1 MSGRY
6 RWNHSLPASE
16 RRAVRLPPASTIC
29 PPYGHDAQ
37 LPLQLTGVRDG
48 EIIKRLPG
56 AAEATL
62 PLQSS
67 GGAGERWWFLNGEP
81 LTERGRN
88 VTLHLT
94 DKGDY
99 QLLVMDDVGQI
110 ASVHFSFQ

>member
-1 MSGRY
+1 
-6 RWNHSLPASE
+6 
-16 RRAVRLPPASTIC
+16 
-29 PPYGHDAQ
+29 
-37 LPLQLTGVRDG
+37 
-48 EIIKRLPG
+48 
-56 AAEATL
+56 
-62 PLQSS
+62 
-67 GGAGERWWFLNGEP
+67 EP

>member
-1 MSGRY
+1 M
-6 RWNHSLPASE
+6 
-16 RRAVRLPPASTIC
+16 RLPPASTIC

-48 EIIKRLPG
+48 AIIKRLPG

-88 VTLHLT
+88 VTLHLM

-99 QLLVMDDVGQI
+99 QLLVMDEVGQI
-110 ASVHFSFQ
+110 ATVKFVMQ

>member
-6 RWNHSLPASE
+6 RWNPGCPHQNVALCACHRP
-16 RRAVRLPPASTIC
+16 STIC

-48 EIIKRLPG
+48 AIIKRLPG

-110 ASVHFSFQ
+110 ATVKFVMQ

>member
-6 RWNHSLPASE
+6 RWNPGCPHQNVALCACH
-16 RRAVRLPPASTIC
+16 RLTIC

-48 EIIKRLPG
+48 AIIKRLPG

-110 ASVHFSFQ
+110 ATVKFVMQ